1 VEVHPDLKNKNDYVD
16 LRYPNGFAVR
26 GEQPNS

>member
-1 VEVHPDLKNKNDYVD
+1 MATPAQYVD

-26 GEQPNS
+26 LPAAAKPAGKVT